1 MNNMNMIIVTGEKG
15 CKVHHIGRVLAT
27 LPSVHWYSDEQNGK
41 QPWNL
46 ASAKTSDIRQR
57 KIAPKHFDR
66 ILPNGDRLPPMWD
79 LLKNYFPSQDEY
91 LRAIFFPALEKA
103 RRQTS
108 KTLVFTSHLPP
119 FYLRQYF
126 GTIPTINVLYDAKRA
141 VKRRL
146 STSANFPGY
155 YRLKGIVPED
165 NQFLKYLEALKKQKK
180 DFTQKDL
187 WAQKR
192 MKSFWKDE
200 YLEEY
205 ESHLMNE
212 MTKNLEIRKMPFDNV
227 CNVDM
232 DNVDWKK
239 VKGFLFRDKP
249 VPKIINVDSLPQR
262 IPN

>member
-1 MNNMNMIIVTGEKG
+1 M
-15 CKVHHIGRVLAT
+15 
-27 LPSVHWYSDEQNGK
+27 
-41 QPWNL
+41 
-46 ASAKTSDIRQR
+46 
-57 KIAPKHFDR
+57 
-66 ILPNGDRLPPMWD
+66 
-79 LLKNYFPSQDEY
+79 
-91 LRAIFFPALEKA
+91 
-103 RRQTS
+103 
-108 KTLVFTSHLPP
+108 
-119 FYLRQYF
+119 
-126 GTIPTINVLYDAKRA
+126 
-141 VKRRL
+141 
-146 STSANFPGY
+146 
-155 YRLKGIVPED
+155 PED